1 MFLAAKIRGIA
12 IPSDLEIQVASM
24 FNKAAMLTR
33 QTSKWL
39 LASKTPKIER
49 SQSQVL
55 LTTVEI
61 PIFIITLIL

>member
-1 MFLAAKIRGIA
+1 MLVSAKIRGIA
-12 IPSDLEIQVASM
+12 IPPDLETQVASM

-49 SQSQVL
+49 SQSQVMIYL
-55 LTTVEI
+55 Y
-61 PIFIITLIL
+61 IT